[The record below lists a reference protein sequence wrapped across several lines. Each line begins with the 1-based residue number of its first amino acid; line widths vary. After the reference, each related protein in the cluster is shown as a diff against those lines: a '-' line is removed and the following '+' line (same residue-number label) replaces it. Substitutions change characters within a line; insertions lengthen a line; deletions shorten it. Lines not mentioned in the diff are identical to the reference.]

1 MSIKK
6 YSYKKQGND
15 ACSKYTKVKEMA
27 STGQGKLY
35 SDTVRIDTKLMDM
48 VDKLYDKLRC
58 SKYLISSG
66 YRTAAHDKAVGG
78 NGKGQHTKGTAMDAC
93 FYDREGKIIPAQIVC
108 CVAQDLGFG
117 GIANI
122 STNYR
127 YVHLDTRTGSKY
139 KGDEV
144 RSYNT
149 VTSDFY
155 KYFGVTKSDIAKY
168 TGEKVAVA
176 QYYNKYTG
184 ISTKVDTVLSDIGVP
199 AKYRGSWAKRKPI
212 ANKNGIKLYVGTASQ
227 NNKMISLA
235 QKGKLKKV

>member
-1 MSIKK
+1 MAVKK
-6 YSYKKQGND
+6 YSYKKQGNVN
-15 ACSKYTKVKEMA
+15 CSKHTKVREMA

-35 SDTVRIDTKLMDM
+35 SDTVLIDTKLMDM

-93 FYDREGKIIPAQIVC
+93 FYDKEGKLIPAQIVC

-122 STNYR
+122 SRNYR
-127 YVHLDTRTGSKY
+127 YVHLDVRSGKKY

-144 RSYNT
+144 VSYNT

-155 KYFGVTKSDIAKY
+155 KYFGISKTDVAKY
-168 TGEKVAVA
+168 TGEKVTVI
-176 QYYNKYTG
+176 QYYKKYTG
-184 ISTKVDTVLSDIGVP
+184 TSSRIDTVLSAIGVP
-199 AKYRGSWAKRKPI
+199 AKYRGSWSKRKAI
-212 ANKNGIKLYVGTASQ
+212 ATKNGIKGYIGLSSQ
-227 NNKMISLA
+227 NQKIISLA
-235 QKGKLKKV
+235 KQGKLKRM